1 VRRHARAVGV
11 KLPPCEQTAL
21 DTLFE
26 GDRELYLAYR
36 AACLEQFPLDLQT
49 GDALLAAREHEAL
62 RRLVHSLKG
71 VLGSLG
77 YSALA
82 LAARGLEE
90 ALAGEADWPEL
101 QPAWADL
108 RQRMVASFGLKSP

>member
-1 VRRHARAVGV
+1 V

-26 GDRELYLAYR
+26 GDRELYLAFR
-36 AACLEQFPLDLQT
+36 AACLEQFPLDLQA
-49 GDALLAAREHEAL
+49 GDALLSAREREAL

-77 YSALA
+77 YAEA
-82 LAARGLEE
+82 GQVARGLEE
-90 ALAGEADWPEL
+90 ALAGDTDWPDM

>member
-1 VRRHARAVGV
+1 M

-26 GDRELYLAYR
+26 GDRDLYLAYR
-36 AACLEQFPLDLQT
+36 AACLEQFPLDLQA
-49 GDALLAAREHEAL
+49 GDALLAAREREAL

-77 YSALA
+77 YTESSLV
-82 LAARGLEE
+82 ARRLEE
-90 ALAGEADWPEL
+90 ALAGDADWPDL
-101 QPAWADL
+101 QTAWADL
-108 RQRMVASFGLKSP
+108 RQRMVASFGLDSGQL